1 MRLIDADRINFQE
14 IFGGMSEYAKD
25 VRRAAQELID
35 RQPTAYDL
43 DKAIEQAEINLKA
56 ACERYDE
63 CNADTLPVLYA
74 ECRTRYK
81 ERKICLEIIKSGC
94 CQEKGA
100 TDDEQTQ
107 ADLI

>member
-1 MRLIDADRINFQE
+1 MRLIDADAINGTFVNGENYTGREVIALLNQ
-14 IFGGMSEYAKD
+14 
-25 VRRAAQELID
+25 
-35 RQPTAYDL
+35 QPTAYDL
-43 DKAIEQAEINLKA
+43 DKVSEQAEINLKA

-74 ECRTRYK
+74 ESRTRYK

-100 TDDEQTQ
+100 TDNE
-107 ADLI
+107 

>member
-1 MRLIDADRINFQE
+1 MRLIDADAINGTFVNGENYTGREVIALLNQ
-14 IFGGMSEYAKD
+14 
-25 VRRAAQELID
+25 
-35 RQPTAYDL
+35 QPTAYDL

-56 ACERYDE
+56 ACRRYDG
-63 CNADTLPVLYA
+63 CNADTLPVIYA

-100 TDDEQTQ
+100 TDDE
-107 ADLI
+107 